1 MRKTYPYLQKPYS
14 HDIREALEAQEFA
27 VKVNSALNQRQYVK
41 ITLLSWDERPIKEIQ
56 GVATSGT
63 LTKDGTSSVR
73 RTMSLSVNVDG
84 SSYDV
89 TSLDMDFSINKKVF
103 VELGVKNTTG
113 EFQDYPILWFP
124 QGVFFINKMSL
135 SAAATSAVS
144 LSLNLRDKMSML
156 NGDVGGVLPAA
167 TIFDSVDTQSAVGQY
182 VSEKVKVYEIIENA
196 VNHFGGEDLDNIV
209 IEDVDL
215 QIRRVVRW
223 NGENDLFLVPFREN
237 GVLKYYTTS
246 VDENDRNG
254 EGHITIHQGDDCGYV
269 YDDFVYTSDLS
280 LSAGSKVTD
289 LLDKIVSYL
298 GNYEYFYDE
307 YGIFHFREIKNYIN
321 TTFATTAIEDM
332 TNNDYIM
339 DTSVGKEAYAF
350 SGESNII
357 SISSSPAFDNIKND
371 YIVEGKRQSTVS
383 DQSYPVRYHLAIDE
397 KPRKT
402 YLNADG
408 TYSYEPRY
416 GLVLYKDPD
425 TGQTLAAF
433 PAQYNSYPEEG
444 SGEEKKPLPEIGL
457 LNVIYFDKSFKH
469 QEIGAKNS
477 KPNYTYPE
485 YENGKD
491 DVGKPLYFLK
501 KPIAYEK
508 AESGEYAGYYIPSEF
523 KQVYVNVDEVSVP
536 KKTAAISRT
545 MKVYPVE
552 PLMFSPDGEENY
564 TPEQTESLKNSKTYT
579 YALDESTLVD
589 PEYVHW
595 TGEKYEI
602 LESVAEYKDAGHPYV
617 PEDWRT
623 ELYLRGE
630 YAKSL
635 GTDKGYYYE
644 ELAAG
649 WPQIYDLKEQ
659 KFIVQNRA
667 TSTDKDKPAQE
678 TCKSY
683 ADGNM
688 FLDFIDAASSTLGE
702 YSVNAIGRR
711 TDVVVDDDVN
721 CLFQPEIPDIVY
733 VDGGLAKEERDP
745 VEEDLTA
752 KGEKWSRANHDIYCA
767 LATGGYKNGAFDRIK
782 YELYLHTGYQRT
794 LSITAIPAFYLEPNI
809 RVSVQDKTS
818 GTYGSYMVKSIS
830 YTLGTGTTM
839 TVSASEIVE
848 RF

>member
-14 HDIREALEAQEFA
+14 SDLREALDAQKFST
-27 VKVNSALNQRQYVK
+27 KVNSALNQRQHVK
-41 ITLLSWDERPIKEIQ
+41 ITLLSWDEKPIKEIQ

-73 RTMSLSVNVDG
+73 RTMSLSINVDG

-103 VELGVKNTTG
+103 VELGVKNTTS
-113 EFQDYPILWFP
+113 EFREYPILWFP

-135 SAAATSAVS
+135 SASATTAVA
-144 LSLNLRDKMSML
+144 LSLTLRDKMSML

-167 TIFDSVDTQSAVGQY
+167 TIFDSIDTQSATGQY

-196 VNHFGGEDLDNIV
+196 VNHFGGEALENIV

-223 NGENDLFLVPFREN
+223 NGENTLYLEPINEN
-237 GVLKYYTTS
+237 GKFAYYRAT
-246 VDENDRNG
+246 VEEP
-254 EGHITIHQGDDCGYV
+254 EGGQLPPGTLAVEQGDDCGYV
-269 YDDFVYTSDLS
+269 YDDFVYTGELS
-280 LSAGSKVTD
+280 LNAGNKVTD

-307 YGIFHFREIKNYIN
+307 YGIFHFREIKNYVN
-321 TTFATTAIEDM
+321 TTFATTAIENM
-332 TNNDYIM
+332 TSENYLM
-339 DTSVGKEAYAF
+339 DASTGKAAYTF
-350 SGESNII
+350 SGESNVI
-357 SISSSPAFDNIKND
+357 SISSNPAFDNIKND

-383 DQSYPVRYHLAIDE
+383 DASYPVRYHLAIDE

-402 YLNADG
+402 YKNGNAY
-408 TYSYEPRY
+408 TYEPRY

-425 TGQTLAAF
+425 TNQTLAAF
-433 PAQYNSYPEEG
+433 PRQYDSEG
-444 SGEEKKPLPEIGL
+444 GNPLPEIGL
-457 LNVIYFDKSFKH
+457 LNVIYFDKSFTH
-469 QEIGAKNS
+469 QEEGENGTPTHPIYRS
-477 KPNYTYPE
+477 
-485 YENGKD
+485 YENGEED
-491 DVGKPLYFLK
+491 CGKKLYYVKTPKEFTQ
-501 KPIAYEK
+501 ATT
-508 AESGEYAGYYIPSEF
+508 GEYLGYWVPTSFNTVHYTFDSSSGDLAG
-523 KQVYVNVDEVSVP
+523 KTLP
-536 KKTAAISRT
+536 KKTSAKSRT
-545 MKVYPVE
+545 IKVYKERPAGVNADGG
-552 PLMFSPDGEENY
+552 MFY
-564 TPEQTESLKNSKTYT
+564 TPDQTSGLKDSKTYT
-579 YALDESTLVD
+579 YSLDSCDLVS
-589 PEYVHW
+589 PEYVQW
-595 TGEKYEI
+595 TGEGYEM
-602 LESVAEYKDAGHPYV
+602 LESVAEYKDAEHAYV
-617 PEDWRT
+617 PQDWRT

-630 YAKSL
+630 YAKML
-635 GTDKGYYYE
+635 GTDKGHYYE

-659 KFIVQNRA
+659 KFIVQNKA
-667 TSTDKDKPAQE
+667 TQSAND
-678 TCKSY
+678 TCKAY

-711 TDVVVDDDVN
+711 TDVVIDEDVN

-733 VDGGLAKEERDP
+733 VDNSLPTDER
-745 VEEDLTA
+745 VEQTQRLDLR
-752 KGEKWSRANHDIYCA
+752 GEKWSLASNEICNA

-794 LSITAIPAFYLEPNI
+794 LSITAIPAYYLEPNT
-809 RVSVQDKTS
+809 RVTIQDKTS
-818 GTYGSYMVKSIS
+818 GTYGDYMIKSIS